1 MNLDVGGARAPE
13 PGYKVLDLVDGSD
26 VDYVCPA
33 WDTPIEDGIV
43 QKLRARHFFE
53 HLTPE
58 EARQTLMEWRR
69 ILAADGVIT
78 VTVPNLLYHAKQLTM
93 PGMSEFVP
101 EHTNYEHAINSIYGW
116 QDRGEHMG
124 HKWGYTSVTLVEVF
138 RAAGFA
144 VEAVECRE
152 CDICIEARKAN
163 HA

>member
-13 PGYKVLDLVDGSD
+13 PGYKVLDLIDGSD

-53 HLTPE
+53 HLSPE

-78 VTVPNLLYHAKQLTM
+78 VTVPDLLYHAKQLTM
-93 PGMSEFVP
+93 DGMSEFLP
-101 EHTNYEHAINSIYGW
+101 HETNFDHAISSIYGW
-116 QDRGEHMG
+116 QDRGKHMG
-124 HKWGYTSVTLVEVF
+124 HQWGYTPTSFVALFEAHGFHAELVDC
-138 RAAGFA
+138 RA
-144 VEAVECRE
+144 
-152 CDICIEARKAN
+152 CDICMEATKR
-163 HA
+163 